1 MQSVGK
7 PDLQNRRFRGFFC
20 GLATLFLSFW
30 LLSGCTEHELPP
42 GTVASVNGE
51 LISLHSLQTLLDSR
65 SAALGIQSRVS
76 VAEMQQNYRQALAIL
91 IAHTLVRQELAARN
105 MEVSEKELN
114 DAINQI
120 KDDFGEESLSGFL
133 AEAALREEEWRQLM
147 RDHLA
152 LKTFTERILQPSIKI
167 SLDELRSFYEEHKK
181 EFELPPSALVCYAAS
196 DSKSALEAWCR
207 ALADREFEPA
217 PMGHCQEVPIA
228 DLPLPWQG
236 ELTKLKSRSCG
247 KIIEQENQWRVA
259 GIIDKYNARLPEL
272 AEVFPI
278 VENAILE
285 QKKLAAFEKWL
296 ENKIAKARILGA
308 PALFQRADAR
318 Q

>member
-1 MQSVGK
+1 MQSLGK
-7 PDLQNRRFRGFFC
+7 RHLQKGCFC
-20 GLATLFLSFW
+20 GPFRVLGTLFLSFW
-30 LLSGCTEHELPP
+30 LLSGCTEQALPP

-51 LISLHSLQTLLDSR
+51 LISLHSLQALLDSR

-76 VAEMQQNYRQALAIL
+76 VAEMQQNYRQALATL
-91 IAHTLVRQELAARN
+91 IAHALVRQELAAHN

-152 LKTFTERILQPSIKI
+152 LRAFTERILQPSIRI
-167 SLDELRSFYEEHKK
+167 SLDELRSFYEGHKK
-181 EFELPPSALVCYAAS
+181 EFELPPSALVCYATA
-196 DSKSALEAWCR
+196 DNKSALEAWCKGF
-207 ALADREFEPA
+207 AEGEFEPK
-217 PMGHCQEVPIA
+217 PLGHCQEVPLT

-236 ELTKLKSRSCG
+236 ELTRLKSRGCG

-259 GIIDKYNARLPEL
+259 GIIEKYDARLPEL
-272 AEVFPI
+272 AEIFPI

-308 PALFQRADAR
+308 PALFQRADAG